1 MLPSNTYAY
10 NVRSNP
16 APAIP
21 VAPEDALYRI
31 DAAKIFE
38 VTSMDGDRYVE
49 PPAIEATSETSA
61 NPQSPAQ
68 EGTNATVPAG
78 GPQGAP
84 PVGAVA
90 AVPDHVP
97 ATTAAI
103 PAGGPQGA
111 PPVGAAADEEMLS
124 PQQPPLP
131 LRSPTEQM
139 AKEAA
144 GIGELNFG
152 RKTDKPIFEKQSP
165 ELHAREQRVRMHAV
179 RAERVLNLRK
189 GLKHLTDLEQSD
201 EVASLLSDPPSASPT
216 VYMDLF
222 LKFQD
227 LAAENSGRPVGA
239 PMLGD
244 WLEAIGD
251 QWQYAEP
258 PICSGPTWSE
268 MLEASQHFEVPY
280 DTAIKSDS
288 VQNLGSLTP
297 GEVQGD
303 ASMQRKPGKRH
314 DHKCATPG
322 AAI

>member
-1 MLPSNTYAY
+1 MLLSNTYAY
-10 NVRSNP
+10 NIRSNP

-21 VAPEDALYRI
+21 VAPEDALHRI

-49 PPAIEATSETSA
+49 PSAIEATSETSA

-97 ATTAAI
+97 ATTAAAS
-103 PAGGPQGA
+103 AGGPQGA
-111 PPVGAAADEEMLS
+111 PPVEVAADEEML
-124 PQQPPLP
+124 PPWWPPPPLEP
-131 LRSPTEQM
+131 PTEQE

-144 GIGELNFG
+144 GIDELNFG

-165 ELHAREQRVRMHAV
+165 ELHGKEQSVRMHAV
-179 RAERVLNLRK
+179 RAEWVLNLRK
-189 GLKHLTDLEQSD
+189 ALKHLTELEQID
-201 EVASLLSDPPSASPT
+201 EVASLMSDPPSASPT

-239 PMLGD
+239 YARKLAGGHWRPMAVCRTSNLFGTNV
-244 WLEAIGD
+244 ERNGQGIG
-251 QWQYAEP
+251 AL
-258 PICSGPTWSE
+258 SS
-268 MLEASQHFEVPY
+268 AV
-280 DTAIKSDS
+280 
-288 VQNLGSLTP
+288 
-297 GEVQGD
+297 
-303 ASMQRKPGKRH
+303 
-314 DHKCATPG
+314 
-322 AAI
+322 